1 MLVLAATIPLS
12 NVLIGHCEATENPP
26 EQKKS
31 TGHEAHVF
39 PSRTKPGSHIQCGG
53 LCEVFFEQKSHSLL
67 CVQSS
72 SEVPYD
78 SSQIPDTLGSCNNKQ
93 MESDKNTELSIW
105 WCFHSALPRRAY
117 SPKKYIY
124 IHIVCATTTLNWN
137 CFNVKIIF
145 AYEIRAS
152 FQD

>member
-1 MLVLAATIPLS
+1 MHQRRFEWSREDRIFCASAILSVLTSSARKKPGLHSQLLMLVLAATIPLS

-39 PSRTKPGSHIQCGG
+39 PSRTKPGSHIQSGG

-93 MESDKNTELSIW
+93 MESDKNTELSI
-105 WCFHSALPRRAY
+105 
-117 SPKKYIY
+117 
-124 IHIVCATTTLNWN
+124 
-137 CFNVKIIF
+137 
-145 AYEIRAS
+145 
-152 FQD
+152 